1 MRLSGMLWWIGAFVF
16 AAVAGLLTYGVLTTK
31 ASTIAQAT
39 VKQNTRPVVVAAVDI
54 PFRRSIGE
62 GELVI
67 VNLPAD
73 SVPEGAAK
81 ELNQVVGKMSTVD
94 LHAKEPIIIDQL
106 VTPDIVTQQ
115 VALSVPKGKIVMA
128 VPTDSKLIANRLM
141 RPGDHIDL
149 MATFNV
155 EVIRNQ
161 GKGPM
166 AESIAMLQN
175 LEVHAIILPLKVTD
189 KVPVK
194 DSATAQPQE
203 EGGVFQ
209 TPDERGQS
217 VLLALDPQDALT
229 VRHVLDVGGKL
240 DLALR
245 APGDDGTKEA
255 VAVDQFY
262 LAKRYQINLD
272 RSDK

>member
-1 MRLSGMLWWIGAFVF
+1 MRISGMLWWIGAFVF

-31 ASTIAQAT
+31 ASSLSETK

-62 GELVI
+62 TELMI
-67 VNLPAD
+67 VDLPTD
-73 SVPEGAAK
+73 SVPEGAAQT
-81 ELNQVVGKMSTVD
+81 LDQVVGKMSTED
-94 LHAKEPIIIDQL
+94 LHVKEPILIAKL

-128 VPTDSKLIANRLM
+128 VPTNSKLIANRLM

-149 MATFNV
+149 MATFDL
-155 EVIRNQ
+155 EVIREQ

-166 AESIAMLQN
+166 AESISMLQN
-175 LEVHAIILPLKVTD
+175 LEVHAIILPIKLDD
-189 KVPVK
+189 KATK
-194 DSATAQPQE
+194 NGATAAQPAQ

-209 TPDERGQS
+209 TSDERGQS
-217 VLLALDPQDALT
+217 VLLALEPQDALT
-229 VRHVLDVGGKL
+229 VQHVLDVGGKL

-245 APGDDGTKEA
+245 GPGDDSTKES

-262 LAKRYQINLD
+262 LAKRYQIDLT
-272 RSDK
+272 REDK

>member
-31 ASTIAQAT
+31 ASGLTEAKVA
-39 VKQNTRPVVVAAVDI
+39 QNTRPVVVAAADI

-62 GELVI
+62 TELVI

-81 ELNQVVGKMSTVD
+81 EINQVVGKMSTVD
-94 LHAKEPIIIDQL
+94 LHAKEPILLDQL

-141 RPGDHIDL
+141 RPGDHIDM

-155 EVIRNQ
+155 EVVRNQ

-166 AESIAMLQN
+166 AESISMLQN
-175 LEVHAIILPLKVTD
+175 LEVHAIILPVKVD
-189 KVPVK
+189 KTTQK
-194 DSATAQPQE
+194 DSTSNQPAQ

-217 VLLALDPQDALT
+217 VLLALEPQDALT
-229 VRHVLDVGGKL
+229 IRHILDVGGKL

-245 APGDDGTKEA
+245 APGDDGTKES

-272 RSDK
+272 RADK

>member
-31 ASTIAQAT
+31 ASGLTEAKVA
-39 VKQNTRPVVVAAVDI
+39 QNTRPVVVAAADI

-62 GELVI
+62 TELVI

-81 ELNQVVGKMSTVD
+81 EINQVVGKMSTVD
-94 LHAKEPIIIDQL
+94 LHAKEPILLDQL

-141 RPGDHIDL
+141 RPGDHIDM

-155 EVIRNQ
+155 EVVRNQ

-166 AESIAMLQN
+166 AESISMLQN
-175 LEVHAIILPLKVTD
+175 LEVHAIILPVKVD
-189 KVPVK
+189 K
-194 DSATAQPQE
+194 TAQKESTSNQPAQ

-217 VLLALDPQDALT
+217 VLLALEPQDALT
-229 VRHVLDVGGKL
+229 IRHILDVGGKL

-245 APGDDGTKEA
+245 APGDDGTKDS

-272 RSDK
+272 RADK

>member
-31 ASTIAQAT
+31 ASTLT
-39 VKQNTRPVVVAAVDI
+39 DTKTKQNTRPVVVAAVEI
-54 PFRRSIGE
+54 PFRRSIAE
-62 GELVI
+62 SELIVI
-67 VNLPAD
+67 NLPAD
-73 SVPEGAAK
+73 SIPVGAAQAID
-81 ELNQVVGKMSTVD
+81 QVVGKMSTVD
-94 LHAKEPIIIDQL
+94 LHEKAPILVEQL

-149 MATFNV
+149 MATFEL
-155 EVIRNQ
+155 EVIRDQ
-161 GKGPM
+161 GSGKM
-166 AESIAMLQN
+166 AESVAMLQN
-175 LEVHAIILPLKVTD
+175 LEVHAIILPVKLDD
-189 KVPVK
+189 KTTKTASPQ
-194 DSATAQPQE
+194 ATAQD
-203 EGGVFQ
+203 EGGVFK
-209 TPDERGQS
+209 TADERGQS

-229 VRHVLDVGGKL
+229 VRHILDVGGKL

-245 APGDDGTKEA
+245 APGDDSVKDA

-262 LAKRYQINLD
+262 LAKRYQINLV
-272 RSDK
+272 RTDK